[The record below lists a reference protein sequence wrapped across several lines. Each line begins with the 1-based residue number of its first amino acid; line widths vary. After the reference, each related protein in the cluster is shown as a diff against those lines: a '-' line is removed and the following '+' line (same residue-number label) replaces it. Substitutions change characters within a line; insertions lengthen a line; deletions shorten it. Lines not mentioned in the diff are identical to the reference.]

1 MPWDSVLFAHPFKW
15 SGLGNEA
22 LVAELGQ
29 GGGRVD
35 RGGSAVTEGKAVR
48 GGPPN
53 QEQAEAGELPPT
65 SAVSPQLAHFSL
77 EKLRPPKGAG
87 MSLRS

>member
-1 MPWDSVLFAHPFKW
+1 MLFVNPFKL
-15 SGLGNEA
+15 SGLGNET
-22 LVAELGQ
+22 LVAGLGQ
-29 GGGRVD
+29 GGGSGD
-35 RGGSAVTEGKAVR
+35 RGGSAVTEGRAVH

-53 QEQAEAGELPPT
+53 QEQAEARELPPT
-65 SAVSPQLAHFSL
+65 PAVSPQMAHFSL